1 MGSPAH
7 KWYWYTEGAQQRS
20 SSWWDEGN
28 GTHDVQGE
36 AVRGWKVFLCLRE
49 GLEKTSHTFWEDTEK
64 MEQVFLELHGNW
76 SRVNGHKL
84 ENGKSSKGHD
94 NGKTLEDITQKD
106 CEVSTQIS
114 RLLNATEDQKISSVS
129 FQPVR
134 FNFLWIFLALVK
146 YSSASE
152 DRESNEIFHS
162 FLHLAEVEV

>member
-1 MGSPAH
+1 
-7 KWYWYTEGAQQRS
+7 
-20 SSWWDEGN
+20 
-28 GTHDVQGE
+28 
-36 AVRGWKVFLCLRE
+36 
-49 GLEKTSHTFWEDTEK
+49 
-64 MEQVFLELHGNW
+64 MEPVFLELHGDW
-76 SRVNGHKL
+76 SRVNGPKL

-134 FNFLWIFLALVK
+134 FNSLWIFLALVK

-152 DRESNEIFHS
+152 DRESNENFHC
-162 FLHLAEVEV
+162 FLHLAEEEVQDEILVKPAPGLQRKSWADCLKILNKRKK